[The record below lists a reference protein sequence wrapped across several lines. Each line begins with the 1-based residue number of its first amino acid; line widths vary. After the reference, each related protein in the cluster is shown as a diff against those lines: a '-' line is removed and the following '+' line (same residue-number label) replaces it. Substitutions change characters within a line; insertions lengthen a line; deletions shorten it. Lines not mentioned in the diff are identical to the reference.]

1 MIQRYDHLNLYHYYS
16 QQGESTLPYENNL
29 SRVLAIIL
37 DENPA
42 VFFMFINLLNNKL
55 DVNDNIKNIEDGYE
69 VGFQKNTKD
78 NFFCNTKKVYGFTLT
93 TEDNEGLEL
102 KNDKTDRNQISD
114 ISIIIN
120 DIAILIEVKR
130 HGGVFSAGG
139 QLNLQMS
146 TLKDEFDTEAEKITL
161 VNPKSLTWTEIIN
174 LLQNYKQI
182 SCETNNRII
191 DDYLTELKRVHSD
204 WFPELPFS
212 QIDDS
217 ELITN
222 RLNSLVENY
231 ANAKGYELS
240 NDAILLKYKWC
251 ERIAFWY
258 DDIDN
263 TINTCVWAF
272 DTSTQYWR
280 HKNRKFILQNE
291 KIVKIKDLDVKF
303 SFNRYIK
310 IAGWHYSKSAYA
322 NLNDNTDDS
331 LINFIQDNIRKWHE
345 DEYDKLL
352 TVINNDKFVTS
363 EQFSKLKREFDDG
376 FGGGKRKDANVSIG
390 CSITCKIDYSN
401 LKKIDKTKSGEA
413 IFDLFDDII
422 KEYGVI
428 ADS

>member
-42 VFFMFINLLNNKL
+42 VFFMFINLLNNKMPTC
-55 DVNDNIKNIEDGYE
+55 DNIRNIEDGYE
-69 VGFQKNTKD
+69 IGFQKDTKG
-78 NFFCNTKKVYGFTLT
+78 NFFENTKKVYGFTLT
-93 TEDNEGLEL
+93 TENNEGLEL
-102 KNDKTDRNQISD
+102 KNDNTDRTQISD
-114 ISIIIN
+114 ISILIN

-130 HGGVFSAGG
+130 HGGVIGAGD
-139 QLNLQMS
+139 QLNLQMK
-146 TLKDEFDTEAEKITL
+146 TLKDEFDTENEKVSLIS
-161 VNPKSLTWTEIIN
+161 PKSITWTEVIN
-174 LLQNYKQI
+174 LLQNYKQL
-182 SCETNNRII
+182 SRESNNRII
-191 DDYLTELKRVHSD
+191 DDYLSELKRVHSD

-212 QIDDS
+212 QINDS
-217 ELITN
+217 DSIIN

-231 ANAKGYELS
+231 ANANGYELS
-240 NDAILLKYKWC
+240 SNAILLKYKWC

-258 DDIDN
+258 DDNDN

-291 KIVKIKDLDVKF
+291 KIVRIKDFDAKF

-331 LINFIQDNIRKWHE
+331 LLNFIQDNIGRWHE
-345 DEYDKLL
+345 EEYDKLL
-352 TVINNDKFVTS
+352 TVLNNNKFLTS
-363 EQFSKLKREFDDG
+363 EQFLRLKSEFNDG
-376 FGGGKRKDANVSIG
+376 FGGGKRKDANVSMG
-390 CSITCKIDYSN
+390 CSITCKIDYSI
-401 LKKIDKTKSGEA
+401 LKKIDVTKSGDT
-413 IFDLFDDII
+413 IFELFDDII
-422 KEYGVI
+422 KEYGLI
-428 ADS
+428 ANS